1 MAQKAGHRGW
11 QVKCV
16 LCGRALFSAALS
28 VPTRNGPL
36 AYGPKCA
43 RKAGLVQKAGHRT
56 SHVQKKAPR
65 PRKAPANTID
75 VYVDTHTMSLFEE
88 TAC

>member
-1 MAQKAGHRGW
+1 MQ
-11 QVKCV
+11 CV
-16 LCGRALFSAALS
+16 LCGRALFTAALS

-43 RKAGLVQKAGHRT
+43 RKAGLVQKAGQRT

-65 PRKAPANTID
+65 PGKQSSRAIAIQDN
-75 VYVDTHTMSLFEE
+75 HTPDLFQGEIE
-88 TAC
+88 C

>member
-1 MAQKAGHRGW
+1 M
-11 QVKCV
+11 KCV
-16 LCGRALFSAALS
+16 LCNRPMLAAAVS
-28 VPTRNGPL
+28 IPTRGGPIN
-36 AYGPKCA
+36 YGPVCA
-43 RKAGLVQKAGHRT
+43 RKAGLVQKAGQRT

>member
-1 MAQKAGHRGW
+1 M
-11 QVKCV
+11 KCV
-16 LCGRALFSAALS
+16 LCNRELLTAAVS
-28 VPTRNGPL
+28 IPTRGGQIS
-36 AYGPKCA
+36 YGPKCA
-43 RKAGLVQKAGHRT
+43 RKAGLVQKAGQRT

-65 PRKAPANTID
+65 PGKAPANTID

>member
-1 MAQKAGHRGW
+1 MQ
-11 QVKCV
+11 CV

-43 RKAGLVQKAGHRT
+43 RKAGLVQKAGPRT

-65 PRKAPANTID
+65 AGKQPSRAIAIQDN
-75 VYVDTHTMSLFEE
+75 HTPDLFQEE
-88 TAC
+88 FA

>member
-1 MAQKAGHRGW
+1 M
-11 QVKCV
+11 KCV
-16 LCGRALFSAALS
+16 LCGRVLLTAALS
-28 VPTRNGPL
+28 IPTRNGQL

-43 RKAGLVQKAGHRT
+43 RKAGLVQKAGQRT

-65 PRKAPANTID
+65 PGKAPANTA
-75 VYVDTHTMSLFEE
+75 DTNTDHHTMSLFEE

>member
-1 MAQKAGHRGW
+1 MQ
-11 QVKCV
+11 CV
-16 LCGRALFSAALS
+16 LCGRALFTAALS

-43 RKAGLVQKAGHRT
+43 RKAGLMPQAGPRIT
-56 SHVQKKAPR
+56 HVQKKAPR

-75 VYVDTHTMSLFEE
+75 GYVDANTMNLFEE
-88 TAC
+88 IAC

>member
-1 MAQKAGHRGW
+1 M
-11 QVKCV
+11 KCAMCNRPM
-16 LCGRALFSAALS
+16 LAAAAS
-28 VPTRNGPL
+28 IPTRNGPL
-36 AYGPKCA
+36 AYGPVCA
-43 RKAGLVQKAGHRT
+43 RKAGLVQKAGQRT

-65 PRKAPANTID
+65 PGKAPANTID

>member
-1 MAQKAGHRGW
+1 MN
-11 QVKCV
+11 CV

-43 RKAGLVQKAGHRT
+43 RKAGLVQRT

-65 PRKAPANTID
+65 PGKAPANTID

>member
-1 MAQKAGHRGW
+1 M
-11 QVKCV
+11 KCV
-16 LCGRALFSAALS
+16 LCNRELLTAALS
-28 VPTRNGPL
+28 IPTRGGPI

-43 RKAGLVQKAGHRT
+43 RKVSLVQKAGQRIT
-56 SHVQKKAPR
+56 HVQKNAPR
-65 PRKAPANTID
+65 PGKAPANTID